1 MHSKNNRINRPTG
14 RISRDLRSH
23 FRVITCIFALLLIP
37 YNAFAEDISDTN
49 TADSDEFVIKT
60 TAKKTKNVEDLR
72 FASGFVS
79 RVEVGDRLAHG
90 QSLAD
95 ALEEVSGV
103 QVRRESSLGQSA
115 FVSVRGG
122 TPRQLVVSF
131 DGIRISAPAGI
142 GFDIGQLVTEG
153 IDSLEVYRGAAAVVQ
168 GAGALTGAVQ
178 LRTNTRQQPGWD
190 ISATTMAGSF
200 GTFGGS
206 ATANVSGAN
215 SGLRLGASWR
225 QSEGDFDFVDEQ
237 EIVHERKN
245 NAHQRLGLLGAGNLR
260 LGEHRLGL
268 SFLLEQG
275 AGGSAGSSEFEERF
289 LAAKT
294 DDDRLVSSLN
304 WKYSDLISTD
314 WLALDGRAAL
324 GYQRRGHRYNN
335 DQGFLTRERFH
346 SESNYQSVAATLGL
360 SGFLN
365 PVSLDIGNAT
375 HLELEVRQEN
385 YDAVS
390 KSLNVPQ
397 SLSELSAD
405 RQVAAVAL
413 SNELFLFADSLS
425 IIGGVRAE
433 VIEDVAF
440 SAVPVLPF
448 GGVIWRVT
456 TWLQAAAN
464 VARTFRAP
472 DFDELYLNTE
482 SVQGDPDLDPERA
495 LAWDSGVTFS
505 TNDDNYSV
513 QFAYFQQNI
522 DEMILFLPVSAYLYR
537 AMNLENGRMRGVE
550 TNVHFQPHV
559 RLSVDGNYTFTRA
572 FLLRD
577 VVGSRTNQALQLPQ
591 QPLHRARLSTAL
603 DIADL
608 LKIDAVRSAQLTG
621 AAHYRSIVN
630 QDNFGNLTTPAAFTL
645 DLGLSLGFKRWFL
658 LSADIHNLFDARN
671 IQDSL
676 QRPLP
681 GRAFYMSLRVRE
693 ESRSDF

>member
-1 MHSKNNRINRPTG
+1 MTPINNRIYRPAG
-14 RISRDLRSH
+14 RKSRKRWIRL
-23 FRVITCIFALLLIP
+23 RVIACIFVWLLIP
-37 YNAFAEDISDTN
+37 NHVFADDASDAKT
-49 TADSDEFVIKT
+49 TDSDEFLIKT
-60 TAKKTKNVEDLR
+60 TAKPSKNVEDPR

-79 RVEVGDRLAHG
+79 RIDIGDRLAHG

-153 IDSLEVYRGAAAVVQ
+153 IETLEVYRGAAAAVQ

-178 LRTNTRQQPGWD
+178 LRTNTRKQPGWD
-190 ISATTMAGSF
+190 ISATTMGGSF
-200 GTFGGS
+200 STFGAS
-206 ATANVSGAN
+206 ATANVSAAK

-225 QSEGDFDFVDEQ
+225 QSEGDFEFVDEQ
-237 EIVHERKN
+237 DVLHRRKN
-245 NAHQRLGLLGAGNLR
+245 NAHKRLGLLGAGSVR
-260 LGEHRLGL
+260 LGGHRLGL
-268 SFLLEQG
+268 SVLFEDG
-275 AGGSAGSSEFEERF
+275 AGGSAGASEFQERF
-289 LAAKT
+289 LGEKT

-304 WKYSDLISTD
+304 WAYSDLTPTD

-324 GYQRRGHRYNN
+324 GFQRRGHRYNN
-335 DQGFLTRERFH
+335 DEGFLTRERFH
-346 SESNYQSVAATLGL
+346 SESNYQSVSATVGL
-360 SGFLN
+360 SGFLS
-365 PVSLDIGNAT
+365 VGNAT

-385 YDAVS
+385 YDAFS
-390 KSLNVPQ
+390 ESLDGLKS
-397 SLSELSAD
+397 SSELSAD
-405 RQVAAVAL
+405 RQVAAAAL

-425 IIGGVRAE
+425 LIGGVRAE

-440 SAVPVLPF
+440 FAVPVLPF
-448 GGVIWRVT
+448 GGVIWRAT
-456 TWLQAAAN
+456 PWMKTAAN

-495 LAWDSGVTFS
+495 LAWDAGVTLS
-505 TNDDNYSV
+505 TPNDEYSV

-537 AMNLENGRMRGVE
+537 AMNLENGRMRGME
-550 TNVHFQPHV
+550 SNVHIQPHA
-559 RLSVDGNYTFTRA
+559 RFSVDGNYTFTRA

-577 VVGSRTNQALQLPQ
+577 VLGSTSNQTLQLPQ
-591 QPLHRARLSTAL
+591 QPLHRARLSSAL
-603 DIADL
+603 EVADL
-608 LKIDAVRSAQLTG
+608 LHIDSVRSVKFTG
-621 AAHYRSIVN
+621 VAHYRSVVN

-645 DLGLSLGFKRWFL
+645 DLGLSLGFKRWFS
-658 LSADIHNLFDARN
+658 LSADVQNLFDARQ

-681 GRAFYMSLRVRE
+681 GRAFYMSLRIRE
-693 ESRSDF
+693 ESSDL